1 MAANDFSVSGKSNE
15 CSCASARSNSFC
27 ACGLHEV
34 LNSTL
39 PKLSFLACASSSA
52 SAADVVNAKS
62 DRTAS
67 SLGFIGPSL
76 RLWSPPRR
84 PNQSTLR
91 RGETRPAPP
100 ADAKP
105 LEIQAANRHHA
116 DRG

>member
-39 PKLSFLACASSSA
+39 PKPSFLACASSA
-52 SAADVVNAKS
+52 SAPDVVNAKS

-67 SLGFIGPSL
+67 SPGFIGPPL
-76 RLWSPPRR
+76 RLWSPRRR

-91 RGETRPAPP
+91 RVETRQGAPS
-100 ADAKP
+100 DAKS
-105 LEIQAANRHHA
+105 LEIQAASRH
-116 DRG
+116 DGDWG